1 MFVHPLA
8 PQGTPADR
16 QRRWPVA
23 RCQTAPGLFA
33 DFAPPEHPVAVTSAA
48 GCVMRDIVHVPAASF
63 PIPQFLRSAGVHHFA
78 ATFPESASAAEYGFA
93 ARLIRSGVA
102 ASSALLADVSPTSS
116 LLHLPVAMSVHNPS
130 MSLKVVAG
138 VVQFAV
144 DTG

>member
-1 MFVHPLA
+1 M
-8 PQGTPADR
+8 
-16 QRRWPVA
+16 
-23 RCQTAPGLFA
+23 
-33 DFAPPEHPVAVTSAA
+33 SAA
-48 GCVMRDIVHVPAASF
+48 GCVMRDIVHEPAASY
-63 PIPQFLRSAGVHHFA
+63 PAPQFLRCAGDHHFA

-116 LLHLPVAMSVHNPS
+116 LLHLPVAMSVHNPP
-130 MSLKVVAG
+130 MPLRAAAG